1 MTQEQIKRAAN
12 SYIDDFLYNHIDY
25 TVIHD
30 NYETG
35 KNNAICEFGP
45 DIFKAGAQWRINSV
59 WHDASERPEVNKR
72 VLVEFFNK
80 YGNYVYY
87 RLKAFK
93 PAQLKYWGIEMAFL
107 DKIIRWTYIEDLL
120 PADSE

>member
-1 MTQEQIKRAAN
+1 MTQEQIEKAARESSTRAG
-12 SYIDDFLYNHIDY
+12 YNIKIAADVTGR
-25 TVIHD
+25 TV
-30 NYETG
+30 YEC
-35 KNNAICEFGP
+35 AFE
-45 DIFKAGAQWRINSV
+45 AGAQWRINSV
-59 WHDASERPEVNKR
+59 WHEASERPEVNKR

-120 PADSE
+120 PADSK

>member
-35 KNNAICEFGP
+35 RNNAICEFGP

-59 WHDASERPEVNKR
+59 WHDASEQPRRNTW
-72 VLVEFFNK
+72 
-80 YGNYVYY
+80 YIAQIGDS
-87 RLKAFK
+87 AFDTFTDSANWK
-93 PAQLKYWGIEMAFL
+93 SYAKGLN
-107 DKIIRWTYIEDLL
+107 IICWAYIEDLL
-120 PADSE
+120 PNKED

>member
-1 MTQEQIKRAAN
+1 MTQEQIERAA
-12 SYIDDFLYNHIDY
+12 DLYSA
-25 TVIHD
+25 
-30 NYETG
+30 
-35 KNNAICEFGP
+35 NATPTFVDGCFARHATADAFE
-45 DIFKAGAQWRINSV
+45 AGAQWRINSV

-93 PAQLKYWGIEMAFL
+93 PAQLKHWGIEMAFL

-120 PADSE
+120 PADSK

>member
-59 WHDASERPEVNKR
+59 WHDAQEEPCNGKI
-72 VLVEFFNK
+72 LIVETKN
-80 YGNYVYY
+80 YGIFIAGPNIDTKDYEC
-87 RLKAFK
+87 LKKEFD
-93 PAQLKYWGIEMAFL
+93 IN
-107 DKIIRWTYIEDLL
+107 RWAYIEDLL
-120 PADSE
+120 PR

>member
-72 VLVEFFNK
+72 VLVEFFNE

-120 PADSE
+120 PADSK

>member
-1 MTQEQIKRAAN
+1 MMQERIKKAA
-12 SYIDDFLYNHIDY
+12 DDFADKEYEISDIDRDPLYKGFYH
-25 TVIHD
+25 
-30 NYETG
+30 
-35 KNNAICEFGP
+35 
-45 DIFKAGAQWRINSV
+45 GAQWRINSV

-93 PAQLKYWGIEMAFL
+93 PAQLKHWGIEMAFL